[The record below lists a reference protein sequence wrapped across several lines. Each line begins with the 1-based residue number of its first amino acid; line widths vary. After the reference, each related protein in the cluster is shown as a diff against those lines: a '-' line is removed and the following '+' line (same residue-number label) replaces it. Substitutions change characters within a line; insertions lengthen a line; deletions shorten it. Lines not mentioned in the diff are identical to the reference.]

1 MSNLDHA
8 IKNAHFSTKKG
19 IDNRVVSLI
28 ITNWRLFLP
37 SSAVVSNSTFLCRFG
52 RRRCPPGTQPL
63 NRHNYFLN
71 IEALIMIRIS
81 LLLLTLTAAVLFT
94 ACGSTPSNNANGNS
108 NRAVTLDNNNLPP
121 GLSTSPVPITGTP
134 TPGIPASPMSVP
146 KGATPTPGIPSEVEL
161 KKPMKPG
168 VTPTPGIPSEEE
180 IRRQM
185 GMQPKAGTPPPGA
198 STDTPMMKKN
208 TNKLPKKPQ

>member
-1 MSNLDHA
+1 MSNLYHA
-8 IKNAHFSTKKG
+8 IRNAFFSTKKG

-28 ITNWRLFLP
+28 ITIWRLFLP
-37 SSAVVSNSTFLCRFG
+37 RSAVISNLTFLCRFG

-63 NRHNYFLN
+63 NRHKYFYSR
-71 IEALIMIRIS
+71 EAVLMIRIFA
-81 LLLLTLTAAVLFT
+81 LFLFLTAATFFA
-94 ACGSTPSNNANGNS
+94 ACGSAPANNANVNS

-134 TPGIPASPMSVP
+134 TPGIPATPMSVP
-146 KGATPTPGIPSEVEL
+146 KGATPTPGIPSPEEL

-168 VTPTPGIPSEEE
+168 VTPTPGIPSPEE
-180 IRRQM
+180 IRKQM
-185 GMQPKAGTPPPGA
+185 GMQPKDGTPPPGS

-208 TNKLPKKPQ
+208 TNKLPKRP